1 MPPERTDDKPFAA
14 GAECF
19 SWDAANIPASH
30 IPEKAAKNSRED
42 ILSQRRNI
50 YESYRDSP
58 QDRRSGE
65 SCHTQGD
72 PPHHA
77 YPRGRPATY
86 DIDTVGSVLLRYGR
100 FSQTAGVGVVHSDEK
115 TGLQP
120 QEYDRGRRYVARW
133 SSLTTG
139 QHNVMRLIHLS
150 QIIHNNSYKFSNIH
164 KIIWIRVSNCSI
176 RSCSH

>member
-1 MPPERTDDKPFAA
+1 MLHKRHGLHRLPEFAENRV
-14 GAECF
+14 AEMQNRAKEF
-19 SWDAANIPASH
+19 SEYEGN
-30 IPEKAAKNSRED
+30 
-42 ILSQRRNI
+42 RN
-50 YESYRDSP
+50 RAP
-58 QDRRSGE
+58 DRRPRPRG
-65 SCHTQGD
+65 HPQGD

-77 YPRGRPATY
+77 YPRGRPVA
-86 DIDTVGSVLLRYGR
+86 DSIDTVGSILLCNGQ
-100 FSQTAGVGVVHSDEK
+100 FGQTEWVEVVHSDEK
-115 TGLQP
+115 TGPQP

-139 QHNVMRLIHLS
+139 QHNVMRLMHLS